1 MKKTIILLALM
12 LGYAF
17 SFAQYTLEDQI
28 YDYIDAYKDLAM
40 QEMEL
45 YKVPASITLAQ
56 AIYSSKAGTNRVA
69 REANNHFGITCHGNE
84 WNGETYYETD
94 NHSDDYCFR
103 KYASV
108 AASYRDHSLFLSQR
122 SRYVKLFYY
131 PITDYKIWAQGLKE
145 AGYSGNPRYA
155 DTLISIIE
163 KYFLMHYDRKVAQK
177 LGDSTALKVMAPP
190 RLVRV
195 DDDVDMFAPKPG
207 LKPAQ
212 QPVQQPIQQPVQQQP
227 VAQPV
232 QQSVQQPAQQPA
244 QQAQT
249 PTYNPPSA
257 RTPKADTMIVNG
269 IEVIVH
275 KPDKSQAPKADNVQ
289 STQTSSTAPATPAPD
304 KVQGKNVFTLDPYA
318 VPFKVAYYPYTSRT
332 AYENN
337 KTKFILAKPGD
348 TYKKLAASLQ
358 ISEKNLRLYNDVY
371 DESEPIEDEVIY
383 VEMKSTKTPVEYHT
397 LEEGDTYRY
406 IAQKYGIQL
415 KLIIKR
421 NSGAIS
427 SYGIGDKICLGCK

>member
-1 MKKTIILLALM
+1 MALIVGG
-12 LGYAF
+12 LSG
-17 SFAQYTLEDQI
+17 FAQYTLEDQI

-56 AIYSSKAGTNRVA
+56 AIYASRAGTNRVS
-69 REANNHFGITCHGNE
+69 REANNHFGIMCHGGE
-84 WNGETYYETD
+84 WNGETYFETD

-155 DTLISIIE
+155 DTLVSIIE

-195 DDDVDMFAPKPG
+195 DDEMDKSPRKPDFN
-207 LKPAQ
+207 PVQ
-212 QPVQQPIQQPVQQQP
+212 QPVQEPVQQPVQSP
-227 VAQPV
+227 VQPV
-232 QQSVQQPAQQPA
+232 QPPQAPA
-244 QQAQT
+244 
-249 PTYNPPSA
+249 YNPPSA
-257 RTPKADTMIVNG
+257 RTPKADTMVVNG
-269 IEVIVH
+269 IEVIIN
-275 KPDKSQAPKADNVQ
+275 KPDKTQAPKSDNVQ
-289 STQTSSTAPATPAPD
+289 YTPSTTVPE
-304 KVQGKNVFTLDPYA
+304 KVHGKNVFTLDPYS

-337 KTKFILAKPGD
+337 KTKFILAKAGD

-371 DESEPIEDEVIY
+371 DDSEPIEDEVVY

-406 IAQKYGIQL
+406 IAQKYGVQL

-427 SYGIGDKICLGCK
+427 NYGIGDRICLGCK

>member
-1 MKKTIILLALM
+1 
-12 LGYAF
+12 
-17 SFAQYTLEDQI
+17 
-28 YDYIDAYKDLAM
+28 M
-40 QEMEL
+40 Q
-45 YKVPASITLAQ
+45 Q
-56 AIYSSKAGTNRVA
+56 
-69 REANNHFGITCHGNE
+69 
-84 WNGETYYETD
+84 
-94 NHSDDYCFR
+94 
-103 KYASV
+103 
-108 AASYRDHSLFLSQR
+108 Q
-122 SRYVKLFYY
+122 
-131 PITDYKIWAQGLKE
+131 
-145 AGYSGNPRYA
+145 
-155 DTLISIIE
+155 
-163 KYFLMHYDRKVAQK
+163 
-177 LGDSTALKVMAPP
+177 
-190 RLVRV
+190 
-195 DDDVDMFAPKPG
+195 
-207 LKPAQ
+207 PAQ
-212 QPVQQPIQQPVQQQP
+212 QP
-227 VAQPV
+227 AQPK
-232 QQSVQQPAQQPA
+232 PAQQPA

-257 RTPKADTMIVNG
+257 RTTKADTMIVNG
-269 IEVIVH
+269 IEVIIN

-289 STQTSSTAPATPAPD
+289 STPATPAPE

-318 VPFKVAYYPYTSRT
+318 VPFKVAYFPYSSRT

-337 KTKFILAKPGD
+337 KTKFILAKAGD

-383 VEMKSTKTPVEYHT
+383 VEMKSTKTPVVYPT